1 MKTRSAVQG
10 LALFVIG
17 GACGWG
23 LSALVQASVERS
35 RTETLRAG
43 ESSAALPAALD
54 LLENRE
60 GIEAVVSVLEDSGA
74 PSPAPANNR
83 KVAANAL
90 GGYAGLK
97 EPMLALSRA
106 AVEDPNAEVRLESVR
121 MIAGF
126 THDRIF
132 RALGEIAKSLPA
144 EADAEV
150 KEKKRDLLTMA
161 LFPPVGKTSTDDMSD
176 EQLSRESRLR
186 LGETVVEASTE

>member
-35 RTETLRAG
+35 RVETLRTA
-43 ESSAALPAALD
+43 ESGALPAALD
-54 LLENRE
+54 LLENRD
-60 GIEAVVSVLEDSGA
+60 GIEAVVSALEDSGA
-74 PSPAPANNR
+74 PGPVPAKNR
-83 KVAANAL
+83 RLAANAL
-90 GGYAGLK
+90 GDYPGLM

-106 AVEDPNAEVRLESVR
+106 AVDDPDAEVRLESVR

-132 RALGEIAKSLPA
+132 RALSEIAKSLPA

-150 KEKKRDLLTMA
+150 KEKKRQLLTMA
-161 LFPPVGKTSTDDMSD
+161 LFPPVGKVSTDDMSD
-176 EQLSRESRLR
+176 EQLSRESRSR
-186 LGETVVEASTE
+186 LGETVGEASTE